1 MPHIPLDE
9 TIPGI
14 HSLLA
19 YHPAIAPVL
28 TRLMQVMMRTKE
40 SLQPGERE
48 LIAAYISGLNQC
60 TSCENI
66 HSAVTCS
73 LFDLNELEL
82 IAIKK
87 DFNPATISPR
97 LQAILSIVKKIQRGG
112 TYVTTVDIDN
122 AKSAGCTDLEIHDSI
137 LIAALFSMFN
147 RYIDGLDLK
156 SNDTPETVN
165 ERGQHIAKKRIYL
178 ILSFK

>member
-9 TIPGI
+9 SLPGMR
-14 HSLLA
+14 SLLA

-28 TRLMQVMMRTKE
+28 TGLMQVMMRTKE
-40 SLQPGERE
+40 GLHPGERE
-48 LIAAYISGLNQC
+48 LIAAYISRLNQC
-60 TSCENI
+60 YSCENI
-66 HSAVTCS
+66 HSAVTCH

-82 IAIKK
+82 NTIKK
-87 DFNPATISPR
+87 DFNAAAISPR
-97 LQAILSIVKKIQRGG
+97 LKALLAIVKKTQQGG
-112 TYVTTVDIDN
+112 NYVTSREIEN

-156 SNDTPETVN
+156 SNDTPESLN
-165 ERGQHIAKKRIYL
+165 ERGQHIANKGY
-178 ILSFK
+178 SHDA